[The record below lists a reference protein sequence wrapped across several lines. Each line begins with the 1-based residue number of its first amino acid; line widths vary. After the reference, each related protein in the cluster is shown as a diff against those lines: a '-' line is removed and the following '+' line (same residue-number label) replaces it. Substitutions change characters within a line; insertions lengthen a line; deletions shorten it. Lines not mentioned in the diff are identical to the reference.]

1 LIHDNGNNLELLQS
15 GINSAQWGNETLS
28 PYQAFPTLDEGQ
40 SLVTAGRGSGS
51 RHGQQPTFRQ
61 KDAGGFEQIGIAHIN
76 TSLSALGQWNRNQ
89 PILDPNQGE
98 VSTERNVAPSDRAR
112 LSELA
117 RQAELSNRQR
127 AVAFTAMRYP
137 SLAVST

>member
-1 LIHDNGNNLELLQS
+1 MALGFNIDERTLLLFRLFVGEQ
-15 GINSAQWGNETLS
+15 
-28 PYQAFPTLDEGQ
+28 FEGG
-40 SLVTAGRGSGS
+40 A
-51 RHGQQPTFRQ
+51 
-61 KDAGGFEQIGIAHIN
+61 DAGGFEQIGIAHIN